1 MKGFPKVPASAYNSQ
16 LGHKN
21 LRLRTRLMLLIAA
34 AALVPLGILGFGA
47 TEVSTQRMTDK
58 VANSQA
64 RAADE
69 LAVLIMTGLTRE
81 SRIFAQQVEAF
92 DLRNFDDRTMEGF
105 QRLVFRQS
113 GTVNIVSVVNLEG
126 VEALPSVFVSSLTEG
141 KFPGKELIGP
151 DRLAEFRANIPTD
164 GMEREL
170 TRWKQA
176 LDDARPV
183 VIGKPY
189 TPTDRDA
196 PVVPIAIPV
205 APESQ
210 LFLVVELA
218 LDAVAEHFARLAKG
232 GLDVELMDAVGGPT
246 IQEGVGLV
254 ERRHFRVFQ
263 PESSCS
269 DVRYT
274 TMDGE
279 KVVGACAPV
288 TGTGWMVVVAEP
300 MKSITHAS
308 DEIRNRTAYIGGLAG
323 LLSVLFG
330 LMFSTQVSERVTRLK
345 DAALAVAEGDLG
357 RSVGLD
363 GSKEIRDLSRAFN
376 FMSRRLAHNQNEIE
390 QQREEIGAFNL
401 ELQRRLDEQEIEL
414 TEANQRLVQ
423 SARLAAV
430 GEMGAGLA
438 HELNNPLAGILGM
451 IQVLQMKQK
460 GESGELKDVE
470 ELAQRCRAIVE
481 QLLRFSRHGT
491 EARPLD
497 EADWGTVELAI
508 LLDEVSSLVSG
519 PFRAAGVD
527 LTIEITENLAVRGD
541 RESISQALVQLLTSI
556 RTACG
561 EGGTVEIRGF
571 ARRNTSVLE
580 LTAKNEALNMSADDW
595 MASGMGFWLAKQVVA
610 EHGGRLKEP
619 TKNATSVAVWTLQF
633 PVAT

>member
-1 MKGFPKVPASAYNSQ
+1 
-16 LGHKN
+16 
-21 LRLRTRLMLLIAA
+21 MLLIAA
-34 AALVPLGILGFGA
+34 AALVPLGILGIGA

-69 LAVLIMTGLTRE
+69 LAVLVVTGLTRE

-92 DLRNFDDRTMEGF
+92 DLKSFDDRTMEGF

-113 GTVNIVSVVNLEG
+113 GTVNIVSVVNVKG
-126 VEALPSVFVSSLTEG
+126 VEALPSVFLSSLTEG
-141 KFPGKELIGP
+141 QFPGKEVVGTARIS
-151 DRLAEFRANIPTD
+151 EFRANIPTE
-164 GMEREL
+164 GMKREL
-170 TRWKQA
+170 TRWKDA
-176 LDDARPV
+176 VDDARPV

-189 TPTDRDA
+189 TPADRDA

-205 APESQ
+205 APESE

-218 LDAVAEHFARLAKG
+218 LDAAAEHFVRLAEG
-232 GLDVELMDAVGGPT
+232 GLDVELMDAVGDPT
-246 IQEGVGLV
+246 IREGVGLV
-254 ERRHFRVFQ
+254 ERSHFRVFQ
-263 PESSCS
+263 PGSSCS

-274 TMDGE
+274 TQEGE

-288 TGTGWMVVVAEP
+288 AGTGWMVVVAEP
-300 MKSITHAS
+300 MSSITHAS
-308 DEIRNRTAYIGGLAG
+308 DEIRNRTAYIGGLAA

-390 QQREEIGAFNL
+390 GQREAIGAFNL
-401 ELQRRLDEQEIEL
+401 ELQRRLDQQELEL

-451 IQVLQMKQK
+451 VQVLQMKQQD
-460 GESGELKDVE
+460 ESGPLKDVE
-470 ELAQRCRAIVE
+470 DLAQRCRVIVE

-491 EARPLD
+491 EAKPLD
-497 EADWGTVELAI
+497 KADWVALDLGE
-508 LLDEVSSLVSG
+508 LLDDVKSIVAG
-519 PFRAAGVD
+519 PFRVAGVE
-527 LTIEITENLAVRGD
+527 LTTDVSGNLSIRGD
-541 RESISQALVQLLTSI
+541 RESINQALVQLFTSI

-561 EGGTVEIRGF
+561 EGGGVNIRGF
-571 ARRNTSVLE
+571 IQRKHAVLE
-580 LTAKNEALNMSADDW
+580 ITANNEMLNISEDDW

-610 EHGGRLKEP
+610 EHGGRLQEAD
-619 TKNATSVAVWTLQF
+619 NSATSVAVWTLQI
-633 PVAT
+633 PVTT